1 MNNTSLLIVISGPSG
16 VGKDTVI
23 SKIKQLTHSIHHTV
37 TATTRPK
44 RKGEVD
50 GIDYSFISE
59 NEFDQIIKRD
69 GFLEWATGYGNLY
82 GTPRAQIRQALEQ
95 GMDVIAKVDVQGAI
109 SIKKVVPEALFIW
122 ISAPSIDQ
130 LAERLRQRNSDSDED
145 INVRI
150 DTVHQEVKSLH
161 VFDYEVINEQGKAN
175 LAASEIVDIITAEKN
190 REKPRQIEM

>member
-1 MNNTSLLIVISGPSG
+1 MPLLIVISGPSG
-16 VGKDTVI
+16 VGKDTII
-23 SKIKQLTHSIHHTV
+23 SNIKQLTHSIHHTV

-50 GIDYSFISE
+50 GIDYNFISE
-59 NEFDQIIKRD
+59 GEFNQIIKRD
-69 GFLEWATGYGNLY
+69 GFLEWATVYGNLY
-82 GTPRAQIRQALEQ
+82 GTLRAQIRQALEQ

-122 ISAPSIDQ
+122 ISAPSIDH
-130 LAERLRQRNSDSDED
+130 LEERLRQRNSDSDED

-150 DTVHQEVKSLH
+150 DTVHKEVKSLH
-161 VFDYEVINEQGKAN
+161 VFDYEVVNKQGKAAH
-175 LAASEIVDIITAEKN
+175 AASAIADIITAEKN